1 MKKVVKRKN
10 GKKMSRRKP
19 VRTLYYLQTLV
30 VNTCIIIQKS
40 CIHLHCLRVASDRS
54 SLFSKGKGA
63 GGRKQAK
70 FTLPS
75 KPGPSHYNYTS
86 PSSTNDHTDSSIDGM
101 DTQSSASC
109 SKFPVLC
116 VAESVGNPH
125 DSECRPPMVSTAATI
140 SKNYTPLEQQYITI
154 KAQYPDAVLCV
165 ECGYKYRFFG
175 EDAEIAAK
183 TLNIVCFQDHNF
195 KAAMIPVHRLYIH
208 LRR

>member
-1 MKKVVKRKN
+1 M
-10 GKKMSRRKP
+10 
-19 VRTLYYLQTLV
+19 YYLQY
-30 VNTCIIIQKS
+30 
-40 CIHLHCLRVASDRS
+40 LHVGTNASDRS

-63 GGRKQAK
+63 GSRKQARHARTNPFGGSK
-70 FTLPS
+70 FALPS
-75 KPGPSHYNYTS
+75 KAGPSHYSCTS
-86 PSSTNDHTDSSIDGM
+86 PSSTHGCTDSTIDGM
-101 DTQSSASC
+101 DTQPSASC
-109 SKFPVLC
+109 SELPVLC
-116 VAESVGNPH
+116 VAGSIGKSQ
-125 DSECRPPMVSTAATI
+125 SECRSPVLTPAATI

-154 KAQYPDAVLCV
+154 KSQYPDAVLCV